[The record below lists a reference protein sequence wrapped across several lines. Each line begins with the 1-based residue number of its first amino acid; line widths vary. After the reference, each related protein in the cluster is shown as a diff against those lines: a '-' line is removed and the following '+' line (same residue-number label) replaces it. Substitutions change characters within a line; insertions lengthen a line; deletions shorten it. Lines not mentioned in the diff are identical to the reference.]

1 MILLCSFVSHSSA
14 ALIIAYIMETFGLT
28 YKKAH
33 RYVLQQRYCINPNE
47 GFARQLVVSAV
58 WFS

>member
-1 MILLCSFVSHSSA
+1 MILLYSFVSHSSA
-14 ALIIAYIMETFGLT
+14 ALIIAYIMATFGLT

-33 RYVLQQRYCINPNE
+33 WYVLQRRYCISPNE